1 MPSDKEFENLYN
13 QYLLVEKNLR
23 KVVENGKNVAKSV
36 DKWCESN
43 YSASQSMVQFVNTNQ
58 TVEYDDGDEFKQNVL
73 DLGSYYESEFSQSRK
88 AILCV
93 INKRVVNGIEQFL
106 KDGTNGIE
114 SIYKQRK
121 NILLD
126 YDSHLQKAA
135 AYSKKEVTVQ
145 STRFQMKA
153 DHDKSMLH
161 DFTEYL
167 EKRLHEFVRIGRSLL
182 QTESAVLLSC
192 ELFLLKHQYDAL
204 SEIGN
209 NMGEDLLF
217 PVLNDLDEICDR
229 LNEFPNEEIQY
240 NLPSTGL
247 SIYPASEY
255 PVFVSFN
262 DYIKQAGAIQQPVG
276 MKGKGKEK
284 KRRVKGDSSVDGS
297 VDTVSKQRRRVKG
310 GSSVDG
316 SVDETPKQRRRVKG
330 GSSVDDSLSVDSVQ
344 KQKRRV
350 TEASPMDDSIDETP
364 RQRRRVTE
372 SSPMDDS
379 LSIDSAHTTSSHYSH
394 HQHNNPNFLSQQN
407 ETPSW
412 MDDIESW
419 GFQTEQPNE
428 DDQTN
433 EDEQYNEDDQTYEDD
448 LSDQSDSSDD
458 YYIGMKVKALYSC
471 KSDEDGDL
479 QFKKGDI
486 IVVTQFFKGG
496 WWMGECR
503 GQTGIFPSNYVKPL

>member
-284 KRRVKGDSSVDGS
+284 KRRVKGGSSVDGS

-344 KQKRRV
+344 KQK
-350 TEASPMDDSIDETP
+350 
-364 RQRRRVTE
+364 RRVTE

-433 EDEQYNEDDQTYEDD
+433 EDEQYNEDDQTYEDEQSNEDD
-448 LSDQSDSSDD
+448 LSDQSDPSDD

>member
-1 MPSDKEFENLYN
+1 M
-13 QYLLVEKNLR
+13 
-23 KVVENGKNVAKSV
+23 ENGKNVAKNV

-43 YSASQSMVQFVNTNQ
+43 YSASQSMVQFVNTKQ
-58 TVEYDDGDEFKQNVL
+58 TVEYEDGDEFRQNVL
-73 DLGSYYESEFSQSRK
+73 DLGSYYENEFFRSRK

-153 DHDKSMLH
+153 NHDKSMLH

-167 EKRLHEFVRIGRSLL
+167 EKRLHEFIRIGRSLL
-182 QTESAVLLSC
+182 QTETAVLLSC
-192 ELFLLKHQYDAL
+192 ELFLLKQQYDAL

-209 NMGEDLLF
+209 NMGEDVLF
-217 PVLNDLDEICDR
+217 PVLNDLDKIYDKLTEY
-229 LNEFPNEEIQY
+229 PNEEIQY
-240 NLPSTGL
+240 DPPSTGL
-247 SIYPASEY
+247 SIYPVSEY

-276 MKGKGKEK
+276 VKGKGKGKEK
-284 KRRVKGDSSVDGS
+284 KRRVKE
-297 VDTVSKQRRRVKG
+297 

-316 SVDETPKQRRRVKG
+316 SVDETPRQRRRMKE
-330 GSSVDDSLSVDSVQ
+330 GSSVDGSVDETPRQ
-344 KQKRRV
+344 RRSV
-350 TEASPMDDSIDETP
+350 TEASPMDDSFDSTP

-372 SSPMDDS
+372 TSPLDDS
-379 LSIDSAHTTSSHYSH
+379 LSIDSSHTTSSHYSH
-394 HQHNNPNFLSQQN
+394 QQHNHHDFISQQN

-412 MDDIESW
+412 MDAIESW
-419 GFQTEQPNE
+419 GFPSEQPKSE
-428 DDQTN
+428 EQTN
-433 EDEQYNEDDQTYEDD
+433 EEEFSEQSED
-448 LSDQSDSSDD
+448 LSDQSDSSDE

-503 GQTGIFPSNYVKPL
+503 GETGIFPSNYVKPL